1 MAMIVGM
8 QYRPVLDLDFGRMK
22 SLTAV
27 VGPTPSYTRASTGT
41 YFNSSGVLTTAAI
54 NGPRFDHVYN
64 GSAWVSKGLLIEE
77 ARTNL
82 LQYSH
87 RLLTAPWSGIAM
99 TITESS
105 GIAPDGAN
113 AASKV
118 VPTTA
123 NQAHYVHQSIT
134 AAAAVYSQS
143 FFAKS
148 SGYDFV
154 QICDGFPGGYYA
166 NFNLA
171 IGTVATNSGYTTAT
185 IDILGNGWYRCSVKS
200 TLSNN
205 TAETCRLIPM
215 PSNIASRVPSFA
227 GDGTSG
233 ILVWNAQV
241 ELGSFP
247 TSPIPTTA
255 AVETRSADVCQ
266 ITGGDFSG
274 FYNQTEGSFAVEFDY
289 LQTLADVRNF
299 PSPFQVTLALDSTGR
314 TAKHVLYGQNDQLAN
329 SYAVENVTNQ
339 VTLNSAPMSDARG
352 VLRKCAMAYKVNDFA
367 LSSMG
372 LAVLTDTA
380 GTVPSGI
387 TCMEFL
393 ADSTYNVK
401 HSGHIARLR
410 YYNTRLPNAILR
422 FFSGGSGAFQPDNIS
437 GLQFWVDASDT
448 TTLYTD
454 SALTTLAIN
463 DGDVI
468 GGWKDKS
475 GNARNALQ
483 SNGTNKPLLKLNIQN
498 SKSAIRFDGTT
509 KSMYTTASFVTGLYT
524 IFIVAKK
531 DSTSRKFMFCSSGT
545 TTGNFYIDKFQL
557 TGGYLGML
565 EQTNTNG
572 LYSTVANT
580 SIVCDQMT
588 FKRTSLT
595 GLARHSMR
603 VNQSDQA
610 LTTTGTLDPSGG
622 LSFPY
627 IIGAYFVNAT
637 ALCWDGD
644 FYEIL
649 LYDSSLSPSDTL
661 LVEAYLKAKWGTP

>member
-64 GSAWVSKGLLIEE
+64 GSSWVSKGLLIEE

-87 RLLTAPWSGIAM
+87 RLLTGPWSVIAM

-123 NQAHYVHQSIT
+123 NQTHYVHQNIT

-205 TAETCRLIPM
+205 TAEACRLIPM

-247 TSPIPTTA
+247 TSAIPTTTA
-255 AVETRSADVCQ
+255 AVTRSADVCQ

-274 FYNQTEGSFAVEFDY
+274 FYNQSEGSFAVEYD
-289 LQTLADVRNF
+289 R
-299 PSPFQVTLALDSTGR
+299 
-314 TAKHVLYGQNDQLAN
+314 LAN
-329 SYAVENVTNQ
+329 HNAGNTDRWTLTFTNGSTSYIDNFAATPGGGVFNDYSSIYRTGSQQAAAFVTSLAGGVVAKSAV
-339 VTLNSAPMSDARG
+339 G
-352 VLRKCAMAYKVNDFA
+352 WKINDFSA
-367 LSSMG
+367 SFNG
-372 LAVLTDTA
+372 GAVQTDNSVDVPV
-380 GTVPSGI
+380 GINRLDIGMTVSNY
-387 TCMEFL
+387 FL
-393 ADSTYNVK
+393 C
-401 HSGHIARLR
+401 GHIARLR

-463 DGDVI
+463 DGDVV

-498 SKSAIRFDGTT
+498 SRSAIRFDGITD
-509 KSMYTTASFVTGLYT
+509 SMNTTASFVTNLYT

-531 DSTSRKFMFCSSGT
+531 DSTLRKFMFCSSGT
-545 TTGNFYIDKFQL
+545 TTGNFYIDKWQL
-557 TGGYLGML
+557 AGGYLGMQ

-595 GLARHSMR
+595 GLSRHSMR

-610 LTTTGTLDPSGG
+610 LTTTGTLDPSAG
-622 LSFPY
+622 LSYPY
-627 IIGAYFVNAT
+627 IIGAYFVNST